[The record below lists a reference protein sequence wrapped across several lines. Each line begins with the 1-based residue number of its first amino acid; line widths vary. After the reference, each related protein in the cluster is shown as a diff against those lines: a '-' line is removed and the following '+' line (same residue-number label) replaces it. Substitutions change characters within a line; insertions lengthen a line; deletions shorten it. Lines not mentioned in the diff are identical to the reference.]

1 MKRKL
6 VNSTM
11 RETIRKCTL
20 ERNMSDSEIAKQLGI
35 SVPTVRKIRKELGI
49 EKNQSGKIVNK
60 PDFVN
65 GMDEA
70 KNADYDSDAEK
81 RKALYDAF
89 RGSFRYQQ
97 VVTKYEP
104 VDVEIFINRW
114 IDYQLSLPD
123 MTVAEED
130 MLESMIDLKLRMDE
144 NQKSL
149 KVLRDQQRKILA
161 DIRKEDPLDMA
172 NDTHKAM
179 YEMSKGV
186 EDTIATVNKEY
197 RELLSNLNVIQKSL
211 NMSREQR
218 EEQQK
223 VGGDTFLKVV
233 KMLNDRDTRASI
245 GDRNELLK
253 LATVNK
259 IDKMKRPIVYDD
271 GSVDPILMSGK
282 DAKKEDNSKGS
293 ETTQ

>member
-6 VNSTM
+6 INSTM
-11 RETIRKCTL
+11 RETIRRCTL

-70 KNADYDSDAEK
+70 KTSEYETDVDK
-81 RKALYDAF
+81 RKALYEAF

-97 VVTKYEP
+97 VVIKYEP

-149 KVLRDQQRKILA
+149 KGLRDQQRKLSAEI
-161 DIRKEDPLDMA
+161 KKNEPLDMA
-172 NDTHKAM
+172 NDTHRAL

-186 EDTIATVNKEY
+186 EDTIAIVNKEY
-197 RELLSNLNVIQKSL
+197 RELLTNFNTVQKSL

-223 VGGDTFLKVV
+223 VGGDTFLKLI
-233 KMLNDRDTRASI
+233 KLLNDRETRKSM

-253 LATVNK
+253 LATDNK
-259 IDKMKRPIVYDD
+259 VDKMKRSIVFDD
-271 GSVDPILMSGK
+271 GTTDPMLMSGK
-282 DAKKEDNSKGS
+282 DAKKEDDTEGS
-293 ETTQ
+293 EATQ

>member
-1 MKRKL
+1 
-6 VNSTM
+6 M

-70 KNADYDSDAEK
+70 KTSEYETDVDK
-81 RKALYDAF
+81 RKALYEAF

-97 VVTKYEP
+97 VVIKYEP

-149 KVLRDQQRKILA
+149 KGLRDQQRKLSAEI
-161 DIRKEDPLDMA
+161 KKNEPLDMT
-172 NDTHKAM
+172 NDTHRAL

-186 EDTIATVNKEY
+186 EDTIAIVNKEY
-197 RELLSNLNVIQKSL
+197 RELLTNFNTVQKSL

-223 VGGDTFLKVV
+223 VGGDTFLKLI
-233 KMLNDRDTRASI
+233 KLLNDRETRKSM

-253 LATVNK
+253 LATDNK
-259 IDKMKRPIVYDD
+259 VDKMKRSIVFDD
-271 GSVDPILMSGK
+271 GTTDPMLMSGK
-282 DAKKEDNSKGS
+282 DAKKEDNTEGS

>member
-1 MKRKL
+1 
-6 VNSTM
+6 M

-70 KNADYDSDAEK
+70 KTSEYETDVDK
-81 RKALYDAF
+81 RKALYEAF

-97 VVTKYEP
+97 VVIKYEP

-149 KVLRDQQRKILA
+149 KGLRDQQRKLSAEI
-161 DIRKEDPLDMA
+161 KKNEPLDMA
-172 NDTHKAM
+172 NDTHRAL

-186 EDTIATVNKEY
+186 EDTIAIVNKEY
-197 RELLSNLNVIQKSL
+197 RELLTNFNTVQKSL

-223 VGGDTFLKVV
+223 VGGDTFLKLI
-233 KMLNDRDTRASI
+233 KLLNDRETRKSM

-253 LATVNK
+253 LATDNK
-259 IDKMKRPIVYDD
+259 VDKMKRSIVFDD
-271 GSVDPILMSGK
+271 GTTDPMLMSGK
-282 DAKKEDNSKGS
+282 DAKKEDNTEGS